1 MRPLNCFKAYDI
13 RGKLGEDLDESI
25 AYDIAAAI
33 AEIRQPKEVVLGRD
47 SRESSEALLEALA
60 RGFIEHG
67 VDVLDI
73 GMCGTEEV
81 YFATSHLEADLG
93 IEVTASH
100 NPIEYN
106 GMKIVA
112 KGSRPL
118 DPLTEMEAIKAR
130 AEIGGFTKAPR
141 QGKRRSENPRAAYA
155 AKVVSFINPAKLRPL
170 KILVNAGN
178 GTAGPSFDAIDASLK
193 AAGAPLEFVK
203 LDHAPDPSFPNGI
216 PNPILP
222 KNQPRT
228 AAAVRQ
234 HGADFGVA
242 WDGDF
247 DRCFFFDAQGAF
259 IDGYYIVGLLTQQA
273 LAHQPGAAI
282 IHDPRLIWDTQE
294 VVAQAGG
301 EAIQS
306 RVGHSFIKA
315 LMRKTNAAYGGEV
328 SAHHYFRDFMYCDS
342 GMIPWLLIAELIST
356 SGTGLGELVSKR
368 AARFPTTG
376 EQNFVIKD
384 PAAAL
389 AHIERELGPEAIEI
403 SHADGLSLDF
413 GNWRMS
419 VRPSG
424 TEPLVRL
431 NIESRG
437 DRGLIDAKLTSLTA
451 LLKSVAG

>member
-1 MRPLNCFKAYDI
+1 MRPLTCFKAYDI

-47 SRESSEALLEALA
+47 SRESSQALLEALA

-141 QGKRRSENPRAAYA
+141 RGKRRSENPRAAYA
-155 AKVVSFINPAKLRPL
+155 AKVVSFITPAKLRPL

-178 GTAGPSFDAIDASLK
+178 GTAGPSFDAIEAALK

-228 AAAVRQ
+228 AEAVRQ

-259 IDGYYIVGLLTQQA
+259 IDGYYIVGLLAQQA

-437 DRGLIDAKLTSLTA
+437 DQGLINAKLTSLTA